1 LNRKIISIQLKTIK
15 WKLKKTINMI
25 DLLYKKRKH
34 ASETRDQL
42 LNGYF
47 YVDLHGNMDQVLGIL
62 AIIKCIEDQIETGRD
77 GNE

>member
-1 LNRKIISIQLKTIK
+1 
-15 WKLKKTINMI
+15 MI

-47 YVDLHGNMDQVLGIL
+47 YVDLQGNMRQVLGIL